1 MTVLKGVR
9 VLDLGGIG
17 PDPFATMML
26 ADMGAEVIRL
36 DPSAVAGQPM
46 NPVLDRGKSSVT
58 ADFKS
63 EAGIELARSL
73 AAKSDIVIEGFRPGA
88 AERLGLGRTISTRS
102 IRHSSTAASPAMA
115 KTGRRRRGPATTW
128 AISPQRDCSTSSLAP
143 KDRHSSPRTSSTT
156 SAVATCSS
164 SSASS
169 ASSPAPAP
177 PASTL

>member
-73 AAKSDIVIEGFRPGA
+73 
-88 AERLGLGRTISTRS
+88 
-102 IRHSSTAASPAMA
+102 
-115 KTGRRRRGPATTW
+115 
-128 AISPQRDCSTSSLAP
+128 
-143 KDRHSSPRTSSTT
+143 
-156 SAVATCSS
+156 
-164 SSASS
+164 
-169 ASSPAPAP
+169 
-177 PASTL
+177 